1 MPTLHMIILH
11 IFMYTILLFI
21 ALDTMRLFF
30 NHYKKDVLNQNKKPI
45 LTSELD
51 EII

>member
-11 IFMYTILLFI
+11 IFMYIILLFI

-30 NHYKKDVLNQNKKPI
+30 NHYKNKRHE
-45 LTSELD
+45 SEQETNID
-51 EII
+51 I